1 MKAKIVILLLLLNYG
16 VWGQGGPNGPP
27 NPACSGPN
35 PPPWCDTPGVP
46 IDTPILMIG
55 LLIGGI
61 LLGYRQYNET
71 KVSNINQQI

>member
-1 MKAKIVILLLLLNYG
+1 MKAKIFTLLLLLNYG
-16 VWGQGGPNGPP
+16 VWGQGQGGPP
-27 NPACSGPN
+27 NGNACNTPN

-61 LLGYRQYNET
+61 ILGYRQYTNKELSKT
-71 KVSNINQQI
+71 